1 MHGLS
6 KSKYT
11 SYCKCPKCLWLGTYK
26 PEEQEIDPIAQA
38 RFAAGTHVGELA
50 KGLFGSYTDVTTLTD
65 DGQLDIRAMLANTQ

>member
-1 MHGLS
+1 
-6 KSKYT
+6 
-11 SYCKCPKCLWLGTYK
+11 LGTYK